1 MKEQKNNSHNH
12 KKIIIYNFETFDG
25 YVSIAQACINSLINT
40 KCINCEQSDILLST
54 IQGML
59 HATIVKINLLAYIE

>member
-1 MKEQKNNSHNH
+1 MKEEKNNSLNH
-12 KKIIIYNFETFDG
+12 KKIIIYNFETFDD

-40 KCINCEQSDILLST
+40 KYMNCEQSDRLLST

>member
-12 KKIIIYNFETFDG
+12 KKIIIYNFETFDD

-40 KCINCEQSDILLST
+40 KCMNCEQSDRLLST

-59 HATIVKINLLAYIE
+59 HATIVNINLLAYIE

>member
-12 KKIIIYNFETFDG
+12 KKIIIYNFETFDD

-40 KCINCEQSDILLST
+40 KCMNCEQSDRLLST
-54 IQGML
+54 IQRML